1 MAGKREVPQLYL
13 IRFRKMLK
21 IQPAYSVIRKID
33 VSALAWGCVPQ
44 ARNAGSV
51 FNLFN
56 QIYYD
61 ASPAA
66 KLIL

>member
-1 MAGKREVPQLYL
+1 M
-13 IRFRKMLK
+13 FK
-21 IQPAYSVIRKID
+21 IQLAYSVIHKID
-33 VSALAWGCVPQ
+33 VSAFAWGYVLQ

-51 FNLFN
+51 FNLFD

-61 ASPAA
+61 ASPAV

>member
-1 MAGKREVPQLYL
+1 MAGKREIPQLYL
-13 IRFRKMLK
+13 IRFRKMFK
-21 IQPAYSVIRKID
+21 IQLAYSVIRKID
-33 VSALAWGCVPQ
+33 VSAFAWGYVLQ
-44 ARNAGSV
+44 AGNAGSV

-66 KLIL
+66 KLVL